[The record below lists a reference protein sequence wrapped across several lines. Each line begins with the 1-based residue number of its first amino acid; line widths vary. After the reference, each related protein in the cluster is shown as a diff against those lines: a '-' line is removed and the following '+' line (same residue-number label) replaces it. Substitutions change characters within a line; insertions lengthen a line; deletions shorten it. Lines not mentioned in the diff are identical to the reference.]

1 MPIHDLYSVTK
12 ALMYVL
18 QFRLRLPK
26 LVTADSPAAASSK
39 GKVCL
44 FLYHAIEDPHF
55 KNLALPYQDV
65 PPVRFTP
72 MALQLH
78 YQLSVSALDDSSEF
92 AQYDFGTALK
102 ALHDYP
108 LVDDAV
114 LAEIKAQWAQSGDP
128 PLLGSGNAFR
138 ITLRHI
144 APNEA
149 TSFWSGGELPPRLAA
164 YYEVSPVHLEAEPPR
179 TRPGRVMRYG
189 VQVFTPGMPFL
200 TTSQS
205 EVTFKLPWE
214 SKQQTATL
222 QPAEAAVGED
232 VVLHGSGFDGDAVTL
247 LIQRAGWTEPVEVA
261 MDWGVVYSE
270 DRISFRVMQMAGA
283 QVTLP
288 GLYTARA
295 QITRRRRISDGT
307 WRDFHVLTNQV
318 PFTVTPRIDTPDSN
332 TPLTAFAY
340 PQVNKVIGHRFTTKA
355 SESCEVLVSVG
366 SEALAPVK
374 AILPGSPPKEGCF
387 QVTKENEIQFVL
399 PEFPGGFVSGST
411 VQLRI
416 LVNGAECAP
425 RWVTIP

>member
-1 MPIHDLYSVTK
+1 MPIHDLYKVTE

-18 QFRLRLPK
+18 QFRLPSTTR
-26 LVTADSPAAASSK
+26 VTADSPAAASTK

-78 YQLSVSALDDSSEF
+78 YQLSVSANEDALDL
-92 AQYDFGTALK
+92 AQRDFGTALK

-114 LAEIKAQWAQSGDP
+114 LAEINAPKI
-128 PLLGSGNAFR
+128 LGSGNAFR

-232 VVLHGSGFDGDAVTL
+232 VVLQGSGFDGDAVTL

-307 WRDFHVLTNQV
+307 WRDFHVMTNQV

-340 PQVNKVIGHRFTTKA
+340 PQVNKVIGHRFMAKA
-355 SESCEVLVSVG
+355 SEPCEVLVSVG
-366 SEALAPVK
+366 SEALAPVN
-374 AILPGSPPKEGCF
+374 AIPKGSPPKEGCF
-387 QVTKENEIQFVL
+387 RVTKENEIQFVL
-399 PEFPGGFVSGST
+399 PEFPGGLVSGST